1 MPNQT
6 NSKRISISLNPELY
20 AVVSQ
25 LAELQNKPMSR
36 VVVELMEEM
45 HPILSSMASAMA
57 EVKKSN
63 DPTAVLKQ
71 FGQNTIMDVNEL
83 LGGFSREI
91 KKL

>member
-25 LAELQNKPMSR
+25 LADLQNKPMSR
-36 VVVELMEEM
+36 VDVELMEEM
-45 HPILSSMASAMA
+45 HPILASMASAMA

-71 FGQNTIMDVNEL
+71 IGQNAIMDANEL
-83 LGGFSREI
+83 LGGFSQEI

>member
-25 LAELQNKPMSR
+25 LADLQNKPMSR

-45 HPILSSMASAMA
+45 HPILASMASAMA

-71 FGQNTIMDVNEL
+71 FVQNSIMEANEL
-83 LGGFSREI
+83 LGGFSQEN